1 MNRTLLNALSLA
13 AAGLMLTACDPQ
25 KLSEADLAAAT
36 ASAATSGDR
45 TGAFD
50 QRTDNFTG
58 GNLTDAW
65 FEVTDR
71 DGAGTL
77 GNPTTFGFGHAYSF
91 YWNLEA
97 SEASTV
103 RVGFFDVN
111 DESADAILNSVD
123 CSSNSCGDIPLICG
137 TLAFNGDVNTAQI
150 NCSFDG
156 EGLAPTG
163 FFDMTG
169 GINIDSDS
177 LPATGGLKIELCDSD
192 VSSCDVY
199 NLGYVRFSLEID

>member
-1 MNRTLLNALSLA
+1 MNRTLLKSLTLST
-13 AAGLMLTACDPQ
+13 AGLMLTACDPQ

-58 GNLTDAW
+58 GSLTDAW

-97 SEASTV
+97 SEESTV

-111 DESADAILNSVD
+111 DESADITLSSVNCMD
-123 CSSNSCGDIPLICG
+123 NTCGQTPIICYPI
-137 TLAFNGDVNTAQI
+137 AFNGDTSTAQI
-150 NCSFDG
+150 NCSVDG
-156 EGLAPTG
+156 EALSPTG
-163 FFDMTG
+163 FFDVTG
-169 GINIDSDS
+169 AINIESDN
-177 LPATGGLKIELCDSD
+177 LPAIGGLKLELCGSDS
-192 VSSCDVY
+192 SNCDIY
-199 NLGYVRFSLEID
+199 NLGYVRFSLETD